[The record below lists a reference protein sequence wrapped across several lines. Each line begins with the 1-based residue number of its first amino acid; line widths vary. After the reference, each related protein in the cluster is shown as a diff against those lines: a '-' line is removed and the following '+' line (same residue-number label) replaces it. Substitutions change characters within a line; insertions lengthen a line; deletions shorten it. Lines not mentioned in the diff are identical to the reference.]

1 MGGNQPPYPKPRQTE
16 RSNTMITETTRKVK
30 FEDLDLYAKLNC
42 MDQFVNIMCP
52 YEDYS
57 DLTLEEM
64 AINIEYWLEPY
75 PDQYWIDLD
84 GNWYDEGR
92 MVRI

>member
-1 MGGNQPPYPKPRQTE
+1 
-16 RSNTMITETTRKVK
+16 MITETMRKVK

-75 PDQYWIDLD
+75 PDQYWIDMD

>member
-1 MGGNQPPYPKPRQTE
+1 MGGNQPPYPKPRQKE